1 MRSTKFPISET
12 NGCFRLLADGS
23 TYYWNTPAERKAA
36 MEACQQHAAELEI
49 VLRGKLG
56 RTADRQ
62 GVYEVLR
69 GTQGCTARLKSKTR
83 SKRGRN
89 YPGAG

>member
-1 MRSTKFPISET
+1 MRSTNFPISET

-56 RTADRQ
+56 RPLADKEFMRCS
-62 GVYEVLR
+62 VEHKD
-69 GTQGCTARLKSKTR
+69 AR
-83 SKRGRN
+83 
-89 YPGAG
+89 PA